1 MKLTDSLIPYQ
12 LMSMHPLMHSS
23 LLLTGVVLSNL
34 YKDKFYEIGQ
44 CDAKS
49 NDGKSFIV
57 DGKYSLMQKALL
69 SHVVGIT
76 LHFAY

>member
-23 LLLTGVVLSNL
+23 LLLTGLVLSNL
-34 YKDKFYEIGQ
+34 YKDKFYEIGE
-44 CDAKS
+44 CKVSSDDALS
-49 NDGKSFIV
+49 FIADGKE
-57 DGKYSLMQKALL
+57 KLMKNALL
-69 SHVVGIT
+69 SHVLGIT

>member
-23 LLLTGVVLSNL
+23 LLLTGLVLSNL

-44 CDAKS
+44 CDATS
-49 NDGKSFIV
+49 VDGKSFIA
-57 DGKYSLMQKALL
+57 DGKEKLMKSALL
-69 SHVVGIT
+69 SHVLGIA

>member
-23 LLLTGVVLSNL
+23 LLLTGLVLSNL

-44 CDAKS
+44 CDAQS
-49 NDGKSFIV
+49 DDAKSFIT
-57 DGKYSLMQKALL
+57 DGKEKLMKSALL
-69 SHVVGIT
+69 SHVLGIL
-76 LHFAY
+76 LHFSY

>member
-23 LLLTGVVLSNL
+23 LLLTGLVLSNI

-44 CDAKS
+44 CEVKSDDAIS
-49 NDGKSFIV
+49 FIADGKE
-57 DGKYSLMQKALL
+57 KLMKSALL
-69 SHVVGIT
+69 SHVLGIA
-76 LHFAY
+76 LHFIY